1 MPRRPRIPPAAALRG
16 AVRLGEADALGVTRD
31 ELSSPRWHRF
41 GPGVRAHGSLDPT
54 DPDLR
59 IAALLQGLPAGAVLG
74 GWASLHLQ
82 RVPWQDG
89 RTGLG
94 GAKLRP
100 FLVHVGPTGH
110 LRQRLGLV
118 VDRSRLPDADVVE
131 VRGTKATAVT
141 RAVFD
146 EMCRGGVEDGMVAGD
161 AACAVRLTSRD
172 EMMSY
177 VAAHPRARGIPAARR
192 AAALLSPYVRSAP
205 ESRLRYVWVVEAGLP
220 PPEVNIALADARGIV
235 LGEPDLLD
243 REAGL
248 VGEYDGADHRTLAR
262 HTADNAREEGFERN
276 NLTVVRATSV
286 DLWPRR
292 RALVSRVLDGRARG
306 LARDRTRDGWWIQVR
321 AA

>member
-16 AVRLGEADALGVTRD
+16 AVRLRDADTLGLTRD

-41 GPGVRAHGSLDPT
+41 GPGVRVHGSLDPS
-54 DPDLR
+54 DPDVR
-59 IAALLQGLPAGAVLG
+59 IAALLQTLPAGAVLG

-89 RTGLG
+89 KTGLAG
-94 GAKLRP
+94 RRLRP
-100 FLVHVGPTGH
+100 ILVHVGPTGH
-110 LRQRLGLV
+110 LRQRPGLV
-118 VDRSRLPDADVVE
+118 VDRSQLPDADVVE
-131 VRGTKATAVT
+131 VRGTLATAVT

-146 EMCRGGVEDGMVAGD
+146 EMCRGGVEEGMVAGD

-172 EMMSY
+172 EMMAY
-177 VAAHPRARGIPAARR
+177 VAARPRARGVPAARR

-220 PPEVNIALADARGIV
+220 SPEVNIGLADAVGIV

-248 VGEYDGADHRTLAR
+248 VGEYDGSDHRTLAR
-262 HTADNAREEGFERN
+262 HTADNAREEGFEGV

-292 RALVSRVLDGRARG
+292 RALVCRVLDGRARG